1 MYSMLKKRLD
11 SFLVYGL
18 PGYDVAVLRNGK
30 EDYRATVGYRD
41 LAKTTPLDG
50 SERYHLF
57 RTQWVNHD
65 FGYKVTMPRTVTIEN
80 LKLPEGCYI
89 TYLRKVFDN
98 HADVSG
104 EVLSD
109 GTKNENPVT
118 PTEKITV
125 IYTDEKTDF
134 RLNEGELLKNT
145 SLIFEK
151 K

>member
-1 MYSMLKKRLD
+1 MGIQGS
-11 SFLVYGL
+11 GL
-18 PGYDVAVLRNGK
+18 AVL
-30 EDYRATVGYRD
+30 EDVHMYKVYAMHLKCDYGSGW
-41 LAKTTPLDG
+41 DG
-50 SERYHLF
+50 DFVFKNVTLEDPEGGERYHLF

-134 RLNEGELLKNT
+134 RLNEGDLLKNT